1 MKNLRILCLCISLFY
16 SCKKDEEPK
25 DNFTINGIHD
35 ISFGSQTSDTL
46 SFSVDLLPGAVSE
59 MIDLQ
64 IEGLPDDLKATL
76 SKTSGKPTFNSLL
89 TIERQESSI
98 GTHYAQLIAIAPNGK
113 RKAYP
118 IKVVVPAL
126 RDMRFDGNYYGIFE
140 AVNDSANQAI
150 FIRAAQQAN
159 LYLYLPSG
167 LPNTTGTYTYRITA
181 ASPLAGEAQLA
192 LAVGERYFTPGYN
205 NTTKISLDLDS
216 TGTITKVYLPDI
228 EISTNTEPVLYRT
241 LGINYSK

>member
-1 MKNLRILCLCISLFY
+1 MKKLLIFCLGISLH
-16 SCKKDEEPK
+16 SCKKDVEPM
-25 DNFTINGIHD
+25 DNYTINGIHD
-35 ISFGSQTSDTL
+35 ISFGSQTSDTM
-46 SFSVDLLPGAVSE
+46 SFSVDLLPGGTPE

-76 SKTSGKPTFNSLL
+76 SQTSGTPPFKSLL
-89 TIERQESSI
+89 TIERQESSN
-98 GTHYAQLIAIAPNGK
+98 GTHYAHLIAIVPNGK

-118 IKVVVPAL
+118 IKVVVPPL

-140 AVNDSANQAI
+140 AVNDSANQAV

-181 ASPLAGEAQLA
+181 ASPLAGEAQLK
-192 LAVGERYFTPGYN
+192 LAIGERYFTPGYN
-205 NTTKISLDLDS
+205 NTAKISLDLDS
-216 TGTITKVYLPDI
+216 TGTITKVYLPDVEVST
-228 EISTNTEPVLYRT
+228 EIAPIFYRT
-241 LGINYSK
+241 LGINYQK